1 MTTQALDEKKAEA
14 FAGQMLGILNNGML
28 AILTSVGHRT
38 GLFDKMATMSPA
50 TSEQIAK
57 EAGLNERY
65 VREWLGAMVTGQI
78 VEYDPAGRTYRLPP
92 EHASFVTRAAGPNNM
107 AKMTQFL
114 ALCGDVEDEIVE
126 SFKHGGGVP
135 YAKFG
140 KFQEL
145 MAEESAGIVDASLLD
160 VTLPL
165 ISGMVDRL
173 KEGIDVLDIGCGQ
186 GHAINTMARAFP
198 KSRFTG
204 YDFSEEGV
212 GAGQKEA
219 KEWGLS
225 NSKFVVKDVSR
236 IDDKVAFDLI
246 TAFDAIHDQAHPA
259 AVLGGIAAA
268 LRPGGT
274 FLMVDIAASSNLEE
288 NLQNPM
294 GPMLYSISTLHCMTV
309 SLALGGDGLGTV
321 WGEQLAKKMLG
332 DAGFKKIDVKSVEA
346 DFLNAYYVATKD

>member
-1 MTTQALDEKKAEA
+1 MTTEALDQEKVEA
-14 FAGQMLGILNNGML
+14 FAGQMIGMLNGGML
-28 AILTSVGHRT
+28 ATLTSVGHRT
-38 GLFDKMATMSPA
+38 GLFDKLGTMAPS

-65 VREWLGAMVTGQI
+65 VREWLAAMVTGGI
-78 VEYDPAGRTYRLPP
+78 IEYDPTGRTYRLPP
-92 EHASFVTRAAGPNNM
+92 EHAGFLTRAAGPNNM

-114 ALCGDVEDEIVE
+114 ALFGTVEDDIVE
-126 SFKHGGGVP
+126 SFRRGGGVP
-135 YAKFG
+135 YSKFG

-145 MAEESAGIVDASLLD
+145 MAEESAGVVDATLLN

-165 ISGMVDRL
+165 IPGMVERL

-212 GAGQKEA
+212 RMGKEEA

-225 NSKFVVKDVSR
+225 NSKFVVKDVSKV
-236 IDDKVAFDLI
+236 DDKAAFDLI

-259 AVLGGIAAA
+259 TVLKGIAKA
-268 LRPGGT
+268 LRPGGA
-274 FLMVDIAASSNLEE
+274 FLMVDIAASSNLED
-288 NLQNPM
+288 NLQHPM
-294 GPMLYSISTLHCMTV
+294 GPMLYGISTMHCMTV

-321 WGEQLAKKMLG
+321 WGEQLARKMLG
-332 DAGFKKIDVKSVEA
+332 DAGFKKIDVKSVEG
-346 DFLNAYYVATKD
+346 DILNAYYVVTKG